1 MRMFSNEEAGRNKR
15 IFSPEI
21 RRKVGGFM
29 GNRTNRYRRA
39 RGRTALT
46 VAVTAVVVCALSF
59 GAYTLAP
66 RLLGHFQNV
75 VDAGN
80 QPDSAPSAPPASSMP
95 GPSAPAAS
103 APALSAPAVSAPV
116 PPASNPAPSG
126 GAMPAWIDP
135 ASLSGYAAS
144 HPSLYAK
151 GPVGDFVEAPK
162 GTVYLT
168 FDDGPSALTA
178 PLLQVLDQYGAK
190 ATFFLCDQSGMD
202 GYMPEIRKIYEQG
215 STCAVHSYSHEYK
228 KIYASV
234 DAFLDDFQKMYDK
247 INAET
252 DGHCARVFRFPGG
265 SNATPNEKIRE
276 DLLTEMLR
284 RGFVYYD
291 WDGDSRDA
299 SDAANSSAAI
309 YQNVVSAIQNGS
321 QVILLHNT
329 GAKQATLDAMPKILQ
344 WGKENGYTFAAMPEN
359 LDPFYYSFTN
369 KLMIPAMQKTPY
381 FTPSEAMQKKYPQ
394 YF

>member
-1 MRMFSNEEAGRNKR
+1 
-15 IFSPEI
+15 
-21 RRKVGGFM
+21 M
-29 GNRTNRYRRA
+29 GNRRNRYRRE
-39 RGRTALT
+39 RGRTAVT
-46 VAVTAVVVCALSF
+46 VVVTAAVVCALSI
-59 GAYTLAP
+59 GAYTAAAH
-66 RLLGHFQNV
+66 LLGHFQKV
-75 VDAGN
+75 VDVGN
-80 QPDSAPSAPPASSMP
+80 APASSVSAPSSAMPEAGSSVPPVPAS
-95 GPSAPAAS
+95 
-103 APALSAPAVSAPV
+103 SAPV
-116 PPASNPAPSG
+116 PPASNLTPAG

-190 ATFFLCDQSGMD
+190 ATFFLCDQAGMD